1 MNSDRSWKEWMEEKF
16 LFRERNTDFT
26 KESRAALATF
36 FTMSYILLVNPQLLS
51 KLGLSADAIVV
62 STALA
67 SAVSCFLT
75 GFFGYSFCFSSLHE
89 TFSFLNFFVCI

>member
-1 MNSDRSWKEWMEEKF
+1 MLPGAPSSESRWGEWVAWIEGRFEF
-16 LFRERNTDFT
+16 SERGTT
-26 KESRAALATF
+26 IAKESRSALATF

-51 KLGLSADAIVV
+51 KIGIPSEVIVV

-75 GFFGYSFCFSSLHE
+75 GAFG
-89 TFSFLNFFVCI
+89 